1 LGTVAEV
8 EDGVFTGRLVGDI
21 LHGPGKKHAVAALAA
36 SSGLDLSRCAAYSD
50 SVNDV
55 PMLSMVGTAVAINPD
70 RRLRR
75 VATERGWSI
84 RDYRRLR
91 RNVLTVAR
99 WTVAAGSVS
108 AATAGAYLAW
118 TMLRSRR
125 DRPR

>member
-1 LGTVAEV
+1 MLLKIFAAVS
-8 EDGVFTGRLVGDI
+8 
-21 LHGPGKKHAVAALAA
+21 AVAALAA
-36 SSGLDLSRCAAYSD
+36 SSGRDLSRCAAYSD

-91 RNVLTVAR
+91 RNVFTVAR